1 MTQPQDADMLLA
13 KAREGDQ
20 NALVSLLE
28 SMTPEL
34 RRRIASKMSGPW
46 RTIIDEDDILQVTF
60 MEACTRL
67 DRFTGGGP
75 SGFLAWLTKLADNNR
90 IDAIRALEGAKRPP
104 PSKRVGAGAQ
114 AGEDSTMALVELL
127 GVTNSTPSRQAA
139 KGEFTRYLD
148 LALATLPAE
157 YEKVIRLYDLEGKEI
172 AEVAEKLGRSEGA
185 VYMLRARAHDRL
197 KEALGPGSKF
207 FSSPS

>member
-1 MTQPQDADMLLA
+1 MTPTPDADALLLKA
-13 KAREGDQ
+13 KSGDQ
-20 NALVSLLE
+20 DSLIKLLE
-28 SMTPEL
+28 LLTPDL
-34 RRRIASKMSGPW
+34 RRRIAPKMQGPW
-46 RTIIDEDDILQVTF
+46 RTILDEDDVLQVTF

-67 DRFTGGGP
+67 DKFTGGGA

-90 IDAIRALEGAKRPP
+90 IDAIRALEGAKRPG
-104 PSKRVGAGAQ
+104 PSKRVGTP

-127 GVTNSTPSRQAA
+127 GVTSTTPSRQAA
-139 KGEFTRYLD
+139 KGEVGRYLD

-185 VYMLRARAHDRL
+185 VYMLRARAHERL
-197 KEALGPGSKF
+197 RDAMGPGSKF